1 MKITVVMENCIAFGG
16 KKPFRAEHGLSLLL
30 HHAGV
35 RWLMDAGQSD
45 AALHNLGLLG
55 VTPGQLEGF
64 IISHGHYDHTGGLAP
79 MLAQAGKTLPV
90 YMAPEVFMRRYSR
103 SGGVQR
109 YIGVPYAREMLES
122 MGADFCLV
130 DQPRQLAENFWISG
144 PVPRHTP
151 FEMGDAG
158 FVDETGADDIVTDDM
173 SLFHVGEK
181 GLTVISGCAHS
192 GLINIINYG
201 FAITGCNRLHGVI
214 GGTHLG
220 PASSERQ
227 EATLEALAGFE
238 PDFVAA
244 NHCTGFAMMTRLQAI
259 FGERFI
265 PAFVGTV
272 VEV

>member
-16 KKPFRAEHGLSLLL
+16 RKPFRAEHGLSLLIQ
-30 HHAGV
+30 HAGQ

-55 VTPGQLEGF
+55 LTPGQLDGL
-64 IISHGHYDHTGGLAP
+64 ILSHGHYDHAGGFAAVLT
-79 MLAQAGKTLPV
+79 QAGKSMPV
-90 YMAPEVFMRRYSR
+90 YIAPDSFMRRYSR
-103 SGGVQR
+103 SGAALR
-109 YIGVPYAREMLES
+109 YIGIPYAREMLES

-130 DQPRQLAENFWISG
+130 DQPRKLADDLWISG
-144 PVPRHTP
+144 PVPRQTS
-151 FEMGDAG
+151 FERPDVG

-181 GLTVISGCAHS
+181 GMTVITGCAHS
-192 GLINIINYG
+192 GLINVIHYG
-201 FAITGCNRLHGVI
+201 IAVTGCHRLHGVV

-227 EATLEALAGFE
+227 NATLEALHAFE
-238 PDFVAA
+238 PNFVAA
-244 NHCTGFAMMTRLQAI
+244 NHCTGFSMMARLQTM
-259 FGERFI
+259 FGDKFI

-272 VEV
+272 IEC